1 MSIVHNRS
9 DLWNDPY
16 LDFRGLARHISSSVK
31 IRSWTATLQ
40 TSSETPPKSIV
51 QHYYTTHYLNTS
63 QWSVRKCKELSNL
76 GWEVGKWWS
85 KKRRNVLHFL
95 QTWARYSIEASVCPA
110 GVHFQFCF
118 SINFL
123 PIAPINP
130 DSTDAKLVQTSN
142 YNGVDK
148 RFNGTVG
155 ASLLAGVKG
164 QIAKSKLSLQTNRS
178 QLSQDFSLEY
188 VDEVCLRYMRTKN
201 KEGSIT
207 EEEEKKTTK

>member
-51 QHYYTTHYLNTS
+51 QLYYTTHCLNTS

-95 QTWARYSIEASVCPA
+95 QTWARYSIEASVCTA

-123 PIAPINP
+123 PIMPIAQTAHMPNWCKIQTTMELIKDLMALSALLYWLVSRDRLLNP
-130 DSTDAKLVQTSN
+130 NCLCK
-142 YNGVDK
+142 
-148 RFNGTVG
+148 
-155 ASLLAGVKG
+155 
-164 QIAKSKLSLQTNRS
+164 QIRVHKEIFFPWKHK
-178 QLSQDFSLEY
+178 
-188 VDEVCLRYMRTKN
+188 RTK
-201 KEGSIT
+201 K
-207 EEEEKKTTK
+207 

>member
-51 QHYYTTHYLNTS
+51 QLYYTKHCLNTS
-63 QWSVRKCKELSNL
+63 EWSVRKFKELSNL

-85 KKRRNVLHFL
+85 KKWRNVLHFL

-118 SINFL
+118 SINFC
-123 PIAPINP
+123 PSRP
-130 DSTDAKLVQTSN
+130 STQTAQMPN
-142 YNGVDK
+142 WCK
-148 RFNGTVG
+148 
-155 ASLLAGVKG
+155 
-164 QIAKSKLSLQTNRS
+164 LQTTIELTKDLMAPSALLYWLVSRDRLPNPN
-178 QLSQDFSLEY
+178 
-188 VDEVCLRYMRTKN
+188 CLCKQIRVHKEIFFPWNTLTRTK
-201 KEGSIT
+201 K
-207 EEEEKKTTK
+207 